1 MSDETI
7 RDLGLSPEQRE
18 VRQVARACAQAKI
31 APRVAEF
38 ERRGEYPR
46 ELVAECAALGFLG
59 ARFPERYGG
68 SALDWLSYGLILEEI
83 GRADWVSGSIISVH
97 NSLVGPAVLRHGT
110 EVQRERYLPPL
121 ARGERLACAA
131 LTEPG
136 AGSDLGGIRTTARR
150 AGDRYRLSGSKLF
163 ISHGTAADLFFV
175 LATTDPALGHRGMV
189 VLLLERDQPGLK
201 VSPIPMHTLRRN
213 GLAEVVFE
221 DCEVPLEQALGV
233 EGEGFRIVAESLDD
247 GRLSVAAIAVG
258 LAQACLDAAVAY
270 ATQREQFGQPI
281 GRFQLVQGMLADM
294 AAGVEAARRLVYW
307 VAGLRDHGVA
317 RISAE
322 AAMAKCFAADVAM
335 KAALD
340 AVEIHGGY
348 GLAEEY
354 PVGRL
359 LAEAKALQIGE
370 GTNEIQRLLV
380 AEHLLGYRERGEP
393 PDG

>member
-18 VRQVARACAQAKI
+18 VKQVARACAQAKI

-38 ERRGEYPR
+38 ERRGQYPR

-59 ARFPERYGG
+59 ARLPERYGG
-68 SALDWLSYGLILEEI
+68 SALDWLSYGLICEEI
-83 GRADWVSGSIISVH
+83 GRADWVCGSIISVH
-97 NSLVGPAVLRHGT
+97 NSLVGPAVLRHGS
-110 EVQRERYLPPL
+110 EPQRERYLPSL

-150 AGDRYRLSGSKLF
+150 VGDRYRLSGSKLF

-175 LATTDPALGHRGMV
+175 LAITDPALGHRGMV

-221 DCEVPLEQALGV
+221 DCEVPLEQALGA

-370 GTNEIQRLLV
+370 GTNEIQRLIV
-380 AEHLLGYRERGEP
+380 AEHLLGYRERGARA
-393 PDG
+393 DD